1 MSPTIPRPTRTLVLG
16 ATIAVQ
22 ALCAAFF
29 LWDALGDYLRLGQRS
44 LDLHLGVES
53 LAVLSLI
60 LAIALETGQ
69 LARLLRREA
78 HMIRGL
84 SAAGRALHD
93 LMEEHF
99 AQWRLTP
106 AERDV
111 ATFLIKGSDIAEIAR
126 LRGSAEGTVKA
137 HLNAIYRKAGV
148 SGRPALVSLLIE
160 DLMSEPL
167 IGRASSAPAPQDSPG
182 PDERTGKD
190 TPIG

>member
-1 MSPTIPRPTRTLVLG
+1 MSPSVPRPTRTLLLG

-29 LWDALGDYLRLGQRS
+29 LGDAIADYEDLGRQS
-44 LDLHLGVES
+44 FDLHLGVES
-53 LAVLSLI
+53 LAVLTLI
-60 LAIALETGQ
+60 LAIALEVGQ
-69 LARLLRREA
+69 FVRLVRREA

-84 SAAGRALHD
+84 SAASRALHE
-93 LMEEHF
+93 LMQDHF
-99 AQWRLTP
+99 DAWRLTP

-160 DLMSEPL
+160 DLMTEPL
-167 IGRASSAPAPQDSPG
+167 MPQEPALASREGRRMRD
-182 PDERTGKD
+182 RTGKD
-190 TPIG
+190 TPIE